1 MQEETIFMDVN
12 MSSSPPN
19 SGGWLESL
27 RRISESFLALVRSR
41 FELFTVELQE
51 EKLRLLNL
59 LAWLA
64 LALALGLAG
73 IFVAMTALAFWLWH
87 TAGYAGLIGLA
98 AVALAAAVGIL
109 WMIRRK
115 IQTGPAPF
123 AQTVD
128 EFRKDG
134 ECLRSQP

>member
-1 MQEETIFMDVN
+1 MNPT
-12 MSSSPPN
+12 PTT

-27 RRISESFLALVRSR
+27 RRIGASSAALVRSR

-59 LAWLA
+59 LIWF
-64 LALALGLAG
+64 GLAAAIG
-73 IFVAMTALAFWLWH
+73 VGGVFVAMIALAFWLWT

-98 AVALAAAVGIL
+98 AGSLAVAGGII
-109 WMIRRK
+109 WSIRRK
-115 IQTGPAPF
+115 LQTGPTPF
-123 AQTVD
+123 AQTVA

-134 ECLRSQP
+134 ECLHSDK